1 MESHVDVGA
10 IQEASILLITSHMW
24 RCMCN
29 YGNVTYTN
37 PNMDEIQVPL
47 GGRTMK
53 KVIDEIK
60 KHKKAMIGVAVIV
73 VIFAWVLITNEPAP
87 VEAQ

>member
-1 MESHVDVGA
+1 MSCKQKQRREENG
-10 IQEASILLITSHMW
+10 
-24 RCMCN
+24 
-29 YGNVTYTN
+29 
-37 PNMDEIQVPL
+37 QVISDKYRYL
-47 GGRTMK
+47 QGGRTMK

-73 VIFAWVLITNEPAP
+73 VVFAWILITNEPAP

>member
-1 MESHVDVGA
+1 YL
-10 IQEASILLITSHMW
+10 Q
-24 RCMCN
+24 
-29 YGNVTYTN
+29 
-37 PNMDEIQVPL
+37 

-73 VIFAWVLITNEPAP
+73 VVFAWILITNEPAP

>member
-1 MESHVDVGA
+1 
-10 IQEASILLITSHMW
+10 
-24 RCMCN
+24 
-29 YGNVTYTN
+29 
-37 PNMDEIQVPL
+37 
-47 GGRTMK
+47 MK

-73 VIFAWVLITNEPAP
+73 VVFAWVLLSGDTNT